1 MAGRRERY
9 LVRRQVRL
17 FLLLAGL
24 FTLASMAASAAWGP
38 GAAAPFLAG
47 LLLSPY
53 LAYLAAVRRARVKRG
68 PGGRVRR

>member
-9 LVRRQVRL
+9 LVKRQVKL
-17 FLLLAGL
+17 FIAFAGL

-38 GAAAPFLAG
+38 GAAAPFLVG

-53 LAYLAAVRRARVKRG
+53 LAYLVVLRETRVKRG
-68 PGGRVRR
+68 PNRRVRR